1 MAKCYQLTHSDY
13 PVVRL
18 GMGAFRISV
27 EAVYKACTGLPL
39 PYHQYGKPHHA
50 TYEFANTML
59 DRQAKSLGVNAPLNV
74 CVIDDPS

>member
-1 MAKCYQLTHSDY
+1 MQADSSDY

-39 PYHQYGKPHHA
+39 IYHQYGKPHHA
-50 TYEFANTML
+50 SYDFANTML
-59 DRQAKSLGVNAPLNV
+59 DRQAKSLGVNGPLDV
-74 CVIDDPS
+74 